1 MPSIALETIL
11 TRSWGI
17 YCDQY
22 LKLIIFSPP
31 KCASTAVFS
40 AIYAAKNS
48 SDPYPYFSDISHEH
62 LPELCIHHY
71 VRSHLVPELSELKR
85 CFVSTDYE
93 KILIIRDPLS
103 RLVSSILSKYLI
115 PNGFFAYELDL
126 EGSPPLSLPLSYA
139 NAGELGRIINQIARR
154 LLIRDSMQG
163 VEPSH
168 ATPIS
173 DLIND
178 DLLVAFDRVIN
189 VSSPEGLSPLEA
201 VLRERFSALGLA
213 FDRIARINESPIS
226 ASIGWLSTDIYQ
238 RALRKYK
245 ADYELLDLSRP
256 KHPGCHPEVSPDQLS
271 SLNLFLGCAY
281 RVNVLHRH
289 IEHLQ
294 SSQTEPI
301 APQPITAEEPL
312 PVNPAPK
319 QLNQPPQAP
328 FNWQRFEELKQQLA
342 AGSPE
347 AVIAPLQA
355 MRATYPQPAI
365 ATVLG
370 DALAQLGRTEEAIAC
385 LQADVDAGVDNLWTH
400 YCLGHHFA
408 SQGQLNIAATAFRAC
423 HRLCGWPASEAKG
436 YVFTHDYFAGHI
448 TVWQRWFT
456 ENIQQQPIRILE
468 VGSWQGGSTLW
479 LLDQVIAER
488 GGSITCV
495 DTWEGSSE
503 HGFLATMGLQLE
515 ELFDANI
522 SRSGHG
528 EQVEKRKGCSQDVL
542 PQLAGQLFD
551 FIYIDGA
558 HESDLV
564 LQDALNAHPLLAPGG
579 FLVFDDLAYSFAD
592 PKQNTIH
599 GINTFLEL
607 AGEAYDEIDRGAQLL
622 LRKLPAA

>member
-1 MPSIALETIL
+1 MASVALESIL

-17 YCDQY
+17 YCDQD

-31 KCASTAVFS
+31 KCASTAVFA
-40 AIYAAKNS
+40 AIYAVKNQG
-48 SDPYPYFSDISHEH
+48 DPYPYPADISHEH
-62 LPELCIHHY
+62 LPELCIHQY
-71 VRSHLVPELSELKR
+71 VRSHLVPDLAELKR
-85 CFVSTDYE
+85 CFASTDYE
-93 KILIIRDPLS
+93 KILIVRDPLS

-115 PNGFFAYELDL
+115 PDGFFAYELDL
-126 EGSPPLSLPLSYA
+126 EGSPPLVLPRSYA
-139 NAGELGRIINQIARR
+139 NAAELTRSINQIARR
-154 LLIRDSMQG
+154 LLIRDSLQG

-173 DLIND
+173 DLINA

-189 VSSPEGLSPLEA
+189 VSSPEGLTPLETF
-201 VLRERFSALGLA
+201 LRERFSALGIA

-226 ASIGWLSTDIYQ
+226 ASIGWLSTDIFE
-238 RALRKYK
+238 RALKKYK
-245 ADYELLDLSRP
+245 ADYELLDLPRP
-256 KHPGCHPEVSPDQLS
+256 THPGRHPELSADQLS

-281 RVNVLHRH
+281 RVNVLYRH

-294 SSQTEPI
+294 SSQSDSIAPEPI
-301 APQPITAEEPL
+301 AAEEPL
-312 PVNPAPK
+312 PANPAP
-319 QLNQPPQAP
+319 QQPNQHPPEP
-328 FNWQRFEELKQQLA
+328 FNWQRFEDLKQQLA
-342 AGSPE
+342 AGSPD

-355 MRATYPQPAI
+355 LRATYPEPAI

-385 LQADVDAGVDNLWTH
+385 LQADVKEGVDNLWTH
-400 YCLGHHFA
+400 YCLGHHLA
-408 SQGQLNIAATAFRAC
+408 SQGQLSPAAAAFRVC

-448 TVWQRWFT
+448 SVWQRWFT
-456 ENIQQQPIRILE
+456 DTIQQRPIRILE

-479 LLDQVIAER
+479 LLDQVLAER

-503 HGFLATMGLQLE
+503 HGFLGTMGLQLE

-522 SRSGHG
+522 ARSGHS
-528 EQVEKRKGCSQDVL
+528 EQVEKRKGRSQDVL

-558 HESDLV
+558 HEADLV

-579 FLVFDDLAYSFAD
+579 FLVFDDLAYSFTD

-607 AGEAYDEIDRGAQLL
+607 AGEAYEEIERGAQLL
-622 LRKLPAA
+622 LRKRPAA